1 MRWIIL
7 FIVLFTLGCI
17 NRNSDEP
24 QDTIEDQPDSNTPI
38 TLELDF
44 ELESLPDSLYQV
56 SSNEWDGFQELE
68 VSVQELIGLN
78 LRSIDFYLD
87 EIQEDIEGLENNL
100 PEEVEITA
108 IKSRLSLL
116 RAYSNRSLFYV
127 KNYQQ
132 DSLQLTLN
140 DFFEAYNGLIQRVV
154 VKVDNDNSTIQD
166 SLSIE

>member
-1 MRWIIL
+1 MRWINL
-7 FIVLFTLGCI
+7 FIALYSLGCV
-17 NRNSDEP
+17 NRTSDEP
-24 QDTIEDQPDSNTPI
+24 QVTIKDELDSNTST

-44 ELESLPDSLYQV
+44 ELEFLPDSLYQV
-56 SSNEWDGFQELE
+56 SSNGWDGFQELE
-68 VSVQELIGLN
+68 VSVQELLGLN

-87 EIQEDIEGLENNL
+87 EIQEDIEDLESNL
-100 PEEVEITA
+100 PEEVQITA

-140 DFFEAYNGLIQRVV
+140 DFFKAYNGLIRRIV
-154 VKVDNDNSTIQD
+154 VKINSGDGIVQD
-166 SLSIE
+166 SLTLE

>member
-7 FIVLFTLGCI
+7 FIVLSTLACI
-17 NRNSDEP
+17 NRNSDQP

-100 PEEVEITA
+100 PEAVEITA

-154 VKVDNDNSTIQD
+154 VKIDNDNSTIQD